1 MKGTIMNRSSYIF
14 ILPVILLLLGGCS
27 QEELVSAG
35 DNNVPDVT
43 VDENTVTLSFQL
55 ARNASADTRA
65 EYSNEDMMKEEGN
78 VKSLIYAIFYKKT
91 CKKKDYIDLPAN
103 SYQTGNTGNNH
114 IYTLSSGLE
123 MDWFDENTEIFAVV
137 NAPEKVKEDLFTETP
152 PEPDT
157 LTIGNTII
165 QELVT
170 DSIEWRARKE
180 MYNQFISNQF
190 KNGYYPKDGH
200 LHYKPASENNR
211 TESFQYNLTD
221 KGISFKDY
229 DELEEGRQ
237 KATTNAETLA
247 IYDAIIEDLSCRI
260 ELYGNKGTYSNKIN
274 NYTAEEKKYHQI
286 ANTLIQKSEILRY
299 FLWREYSYTEELNQT
314 ASSSASR
321 LIDSPLMS
329 GYLALEDNVGSVITV
344 PVEHVY
350 SRIWFQFNFTGD
362 ISALNSGAKYI
373 DLTGIKVEGLTNETL
388 LFNVDGVNS
397 ESEDASTEITSD
409 NTTQSPFFGN
419 LTASGQQHYGY
430 NGIEILRYYLEQSD
444 YNIICRYPLKSNSA
458 TEFDTNN
465 ARRYYIYS
473 FQRSGNKLE
482 DNPLITLD
490 YGFIEREETEI
501 THKTATARLYDETHS
516 GGKRHHGLLRN
527 YTYGVNCMV
536 NANTLGL
543 ELQVTAHDWYTHK
556 VTDIPTFE

>member
-35 DNNVPDVT
+35 DNNVPGVT

-55 ARNASADTRA
+55 AGNASADTRA

-78 VKSLIYAIFYKKT
+78 VKSLIYAIFQKKI
-91 CKKKDYIDLPAN
+91 CKNKETIDLSTD
-103 SYQTGNTGNNH
+103 SYHTENTGSNH
-114 IYTLSSGLE
+114 IYTVGNLR

-137 NAPEKVKEDLFTETP
+137 NAPDEVKDKLFTETP
-152 PEPDT
+152 TKPNT
-157 LTIGNTII
+157 LTIENEII
-165 QELVT
+165 KKLVV
-170 DSIEWRARKE
+170 DEIEWKTRKY
-180 MYNQFISNQF
+180 MYDIFIGRQL
-190 KNGYYPKDGH
+190 KDYKYPKDGK
-200 LHYKPASENNR
+200 LHYKPANTTNC
-211 TESFQYNLTD
+211 TESFQYNLSNET
-221 KGISFKDY
+221 IFSDY
-229 DELEEGRQ
+229 DDLIAKRQ
-237 KATTNAETLA
+237 KTTNAEILA
-247 IYDAIIEDLSCRI
+247 MYDAIIEDLSCRY
-260 ELYGNKGTYSNKIN
+260 ELYDTTTRDSQKSTYTKD
-274 NYTAEEKKYHQI
+274 EETNHTI
-286 ANTLIQKSEILRY
+286 ANGLIQEPEFLRY
-299 FLWREYSYTEELNQT
+299 FLWREYSYTEDLNLI
-314 ASSSASR
+314 ASNNASR

-329 GYLALEDNVGSVITV
+329 GYLALTDNVGSVITV

-373 DLTGIKVEGLTNETL
+373 DLTGIKVKGLTNETL

-397 ESEDASTEITSD
+397 ESKDASTEITSD

-430 NGIEILRYYLEQSD
+430 NGIEILRYYPEQSD
-444 YNIICRYPLKSNSA
+444 YNTICRYPLKSNSP
-458 TEFDTNN
+458 TEFDMSN

-482 DNPLITLD
+482 DNPLITLT
-490 YGFIEREETEI
+490 YCFTEDGSTKI
-501 THKTATARLYDETHS
+501 TYKTATARLYDETHS

-536 NANTLGL
+536 NANTSGL

>member
-27 QEELVSAG
+27 QEELLSVG
-35 DNNVPDVT
+35 DNNVPGVT

-55 ARNASADTRA
+55 AGNASADTRA

-91 CKKKDYIDLPAN
+91 CKKKDYIDLPTN

-137 NAPEKVKEDLFTETP
+137 NAPEEVKDKLFTETP
-152 PEPDT
+152 TKPDK
-157 LTIGNTII
+157 LTIENEII
-165 QELVT
+165 KKLVV
-170 DSIEWRARKE
+170 DEIEWKTRKY
-180 MYNQFISNQF
+180 MYDIFIGRQLKDN
-190 KNGYYPKDGH
+190 KYYPKDGK
-200 LHYKPASENNR
+200 LHYKPANTTNC
-211 TESFQYNLTD
+211 TESFQYNLSNET
-221 KGISFKDY
+221 IFSDY
-229 DELEEGRQ
+229 DDLIAKRQ
-237 KATTNAETLA
+237 KTTNAEILA
-247 IYDAIIEDLSCRI
+247 MYDAIIEDLSCRY
-260 ELYGNKGTYSNKIN
+260 ELYDTTTRDSQKSTYTKD
-274 NYTAEEKKYHQI
+274 EETNHTI
-286 ANTLIQKSEILRY
+286 ANGLIQEPEFLRY
-299 FLWREYSYTEELNQT
+299 FLWREYSYTEDLNQT
-314 ASSSASR
+314 ASNSLNR

-329 GYLALEDNVGSVITV
+329 GYLALTDNVGSVITV

-444 YNIICRYPLKSNSA
+444 YNIICRYPLKSNTS
-458 TEFDTNN
+458 TEFDMSN

-473 FQRSGNKLE
+473 FQRSGNKLT
-482 DNPLITLD
+482 DNPKITLN
-490 YGFIEREETEI
+490 YSFTEKGSTII
-501 THKTATARLYDETHS
+501 TNKTATAYLYDETHS

>member
-27 QEELVSAG
+27 QEELLSVG
-35 DNNVPDVT
+35 DNNVPGVT

-55 ARNASADTRA
+55 AGNASADTRA
-65 EYSNEDMMKEEGN
+65 EYSNGDMMKEEGN

-91 CKKKDYIDLPAN
+91 CKKKDDIDLPAN

-137 NAPEKVKEDLFTETP
+137 NAPAKVKADLFTETP
-152 PEPDT
+152 PKPDT

-165 QELVT
+165 QKLVK
-170 DSIEWRARKE
+170 DSIERRARKE
-180 MYNQFISNQF
+180 MYDQFITNQL
-190 KNGYYPKDGH
+190 KNNLYPNDNK
-200 LHYKPASENNR
+200 LHYKPANKDNYKSIKY
-211 TESFQYNLTD
+211 TLTAETL
-221 KGISFKDY
+221 FKNY
-229 DELEEGRQ
+229 DELEQ
-237 KATTNAETLA
+237 KYQQTTSAETLA
-247 IYDAIIEDLSCRI
+247 MYDAIIEDLSCRI
-260 ELYGNKGTYSNKIN
+260 ELYGNKATYNNNIN
-274 NYTAEEKKYHQI
+274 TYTAQEEKDPLI
-286 ANTLIQKSEILRY
+286 ANTLIQEPEIWRY
-299 FLWREYSYTEELNQT
+299 FLWLEYSYKEDLNQ
-314 ASSSASR
+314 AAAINSSR

-397 ESEDASTEITSD
+397 ESEDASAEITSD

>member
-27 QEELVSAG
+27 QEELLSVG
-35 DNNVPDVT
+35 DNNVPGVT

-55 ARNASADTRA
+55 AGNASADTRA
-65 EYSNEDMMKEEGN
+65 EYSDADMMKEEGN

-91 CKKKDYIDLPAN
+91 CKKKDCIDFAN
-103 SYQTGNTGNNH
+103 SYQTGNNH
-114 IYTLSSGLE
+114 IYTLSGLKL
-123 MDWFDENTEIFAVV
+123 DWFDENTEIFAVV
-137 NAPEKVKEDLFTETP
+137 NAPDEVKNSLLTKTP
-152 PEPDT
+152 SKPDT

-170 DSIEWRARKE
+170 DSIERKARKE
-180 MYNQFISNQF
+180 VYNTIITNQLQ
-190 KNGYYPKDGH
+190 NTLVYPNRDGKIF
-200 LHYKPASENNR
+200 YKPAKTTNFIYHKYS
-211 TESFQYNLTD
+211 LTD
-221 KGISFKDY
+221 ETKFSNY
-229 DELEEGRQ
+229 DELENKRQ
-237 KATTNAETLA
+237 QTTNAETLA
-247 IYDAIIEDLSCRI
+247 MYDAIIEDLSCRL
-260 ELYGNKGTYSNKIN
+260 ELFQKDSYSNKIN
-274 NYTAEEKKYHQI
+274 TYTTQEKGNHPIAED
-286 ANTLIQKSEILRY
+286 LIQKPEILRY
-299 FLWREYSYTEELNQT
+299 FLWREYSYTEDLNRT
-314 ASSSASR
+314 ASNSLNR

-329 GYLALEDNVGSVITV
+329 GYLALTDNVGSVITV

-444 YNIICRYPLKSNSA
+444 YNIICRYPLESNTS
-458 TEFDTNN
+458 TEFDMSN

-473 FQRSGNKLE
+473 FQRSGNKLT
-482 DNPLITLD
+482 DNPKITLN
-490 YGFIEREETEI
+490 YSFTEKGSTII
-501 THKTATARLYDETHS
+501 TNKTATAYLYDETHS

>member
-55 ARNASADTRA
+55 AGNASADTRA

-91 CKKKDYIDLPAN
+91 CKKKDYIDLSAN

-137 NAPEKVKEDLFTETP
+137 NAPDEVKDKLFTETP
-152 PEPDT
+152 TKPDT
-157 LTIGNTII
+157 LTIENEII
-165 QELVT
+165 KKLVV
-170 DSIEWRARKE
+170 DEIEWKTRKY
-180 MYNQFISNQF
+180 MYDIFIGRQLKDN
-190 KNGYYPKDGH
+190 KYYPKDGK
-200 LHYKPASENNR
+200 LHYKPANTTNC
-211 TESFQYNLTD
+211 TESFQYNLSNET
-221 KGISFKDY
+221 IFSDY
-229 DELEEGRQ
+229 DDLIAKRQ
-237 KATTNAETLA
+237 KTTNAEILA
-247 IYDAIIEDLSCRI
+247 MYDAIIEDLSCRY
-260 ELYGNKGTYSNKIN
+260 ELYDTTTRDSQKSTYTKD
-274 NYTAEEKKYHQI
+274 EETNHTI
-286 ANTLIQKSEILRY
+286 ANGLIQEPEFLRY
-299 FLWREYSYTEELNQT
+299 FLWREYSYEENLNQT
-314 ASSSASR
+314 AAVNSSR
-321 LIDSPLMS
+321 LIDFPLMS
-329 GYLALEDNVGSVITV
+329 GYLALADNVGSVITV

-350 SRIWFQFNFTGD
+350 CRIWFRFNFTGD
-362 ISALNSGAKYI
+362 IKALKSDARYI
-373 DLTGIKVEGLTNETL
+373 NLTGIEVSGLTDKTL
-388 LFNVDGVNS
+388 LFNVDGVNP
-397 ESEDASTEITSD
+397 ESEYVSASITSE
-409 NTTQSPFFGN
+409 NEGQFPFFGN
-419 LTASGQQHYGY
+419 LAASAQQHYGT
-430 NGIEILRYYLEQSD
+430 NGIEILRYYPEQPD
-444 YNIICRYPLKSNSA
+444 YNTICRYPLKSNSA

-482 DNPLITLD
+482 DNPLITLN
-490 YGFIEREETEI
+490 YSFTEREKTKI

-516 GGKRHHGLLRN
+516 DGKRHHGLLRN

-543 ELQVTAHDWYTHK
+543 ELQVTARDWYTHK

>member
-55 ARNASADTRA
+55 AGNASADTRA

-91 CKKKDYIDLPAN
+91 CKNKQEKDLSTG
-103 SYQTGNTGNNH
+103 SYHTENTGSNH
-114 IYTLSSGLE
+114 IYTVSNLR

-137 NAPEKVKEDLFTETP
+137 NAPAKVKADLFTETP
-152 PEPDT
+152 PKPDT

-165 QELVT
+165 QKLVK
-170 DSIEWRARKE
+170 DSIERRARKE
-180 MYNQFISNQF
+180 MYDKFITNQL
-190 KNGYYPKDGH
+190 KNNLYPNDNK
-200 LHYKPASENNR
+200 LHYKPANKDNYKSIKYTLT
-211 TESFQYNLTD
+211 TETL
-221 KGISFKDY
+221 FKNY
-229 DELEEGRQ
+229 DELEQ
-237 KATTNAETLA
+237 KYQQTTSAETLA
-247 IYDAIIEDLSCRI
+247 MYDAIIEDLSCRI
-260 ELYGNKGTYSNKIN
+260 ELYGNKATYNNNIN
-274 NYTAEEKKYHQI
+274 TYTAQEEKDHLI
-286 ANTLIQKSEILRY
+286 ANTLIQEPEIWRY
-299 FLWREYSYTEELNQT
+299 FLWLEYSYKEDLNQ
-314 ASSSASR
+314 AAAINSSR
-321 LIDSPLMS
+321 LIDYPLMS
-329 GYLALEDNVGSVITV
+329 GYLALADNVGSVITV

-373 DLTGIKVEGLTNETL
+373 DLTGIKVEGLTNEAL

-397 ESEDASTEITSD
+397 ESEYVSASITSE
-409 NTTQSPFFGN
+409 NEGQSPFFGN
-419 LTASGQQHYGY
+419 LAASDQQHYGTD
-430 NGIEILRYYLEQSD
+430 GIKLRYYPEQPD
-444 YNIICRYPLKSNSA
+444 YNTICRYPLKSNST
-458 TEFDTNN
+458 TEFDMSN

-473 FQRSGNKLE
+473 FQRSGNKLA
-482 DNPLITLD
+482 DNPKITLD
-490 YGFIEREETEI
+490 YSFTEEGSTKI
-501 THKTATARLYDETHS
+501 TSKTATAYLYDETHS

-536 NANTLGL
+536 NANTSGL

>member
-35 DNNVPDVT
+35 DNNVPGVT
-43 VDENTVTLSFQL
+43 VDENTVTLSFRL
-55 ARNASADTRA
+55 AGNASADTRA
-65 EYSNEDMMKEEGN
+65 GYTDEDMMKEEGN
-78 VKSLIYAIFYKKT
+78 VQSLIYAVFYKKT
-91 CKKKDYIDLPAN
+91 CKKKDYIDLSAN

-137 NAPEKVKEDLFTETP
+137 NAPEEVKKSLLIEKP
-152 PEPDT
+152 APDT

-180 MYNQFISNQF
+180 MYNKFISNQL
-190 KNGYYPKDGH
+190 KNGCYPKDGY

-211 TESFQYNLTD
+211 TENFQYNLTD
-221 KGISFKDY
+221 KGISFKNY

-237 KATTNAETLA
+237 KATNNAETLA

-260 ELYGNKGTYSNKIN
+260 ELYGNKGTYTTKIS
-274 NYTAEEKKYHQI
+274 NYTAQEAEDHAI
-286 ANTLIQKSEILRY
+286 VNTLIKEPEILRY
-299 FLWREYSYTEELNQT
+299 FLWLEYSYKKNLNET
-314 ASSSASR
+314 AATSSSR

-329 GYLALEDNVGSVITV
+329 GYLALADNAGSVITV

-362 ISALNSGAKYI
+362 INALKSDARYI
-373 DLTGIKVEGLTNETL
+373 DLTGIEVSGLTDKTL
-388 LFNVDGVNS
+388 LFNVDGVNP
-397 ESEDASTEITSD
+397 ESEYVSASITSE
-409 NTTQSPFFGN
+409 NEGQSPFFGN
-419 LTASGQQHYGY
+419 LAASDQQHYGTD
-430 NGIEILRYYLEQSD
+430 GIKLRYYPEQPD
-444 YNIICRYPLKSNSA
+444 YNTICRYPLKSKST
-458 TEFDTNN
+458 TEFDMSN

-473 FQRSGNKLE
+473 FQRSGNKLA
-482 DNPLITLD
+482 DNPKITLN
-490 YGFIEREETEI
+490 YSFTEEGSTKI
-501 THKTATARLYDETHS
+501 TNKTATAYLYDETHS

-543 ELQVTAHDWYTHK
+543 ELQVTAHDWYTHT

>member
-27 QEELVSAG
+27 QEELLSVG
-35 DNNVPDVT
+35 DNNVPGVT

-55 ARNASADTRA
+55 AGNASADTRA
-65 EYSNEDMMKEEGN
+65 EYSDADMMKEEGN

-91 CKKKDYIDLPAN
+91 CKKKDYIKLSAN

-137 NAPEKVKEDLFTETP
+137 NAPDEVKDKLFTETP
-152 PEPDT
+152 TKPNT
-157 LTIGNTII
+157 LTIENEII
-165 QELVT
+165 KKLVV
-170 DSIEWRARKE
+170 DEIEWKTRKY
-180 MYNQFISNQF
+180 MYDIFIGRQLKDN
-190 KNGYYPKDGH
+190 KYYPKDGK
-200 LHYKPASENNR
+200 LHYKPANTTNC
-211 TESFQYNLTD
+211 TESFQYNLSDET
-221 KGISFKDY
+221 IFSDY
-229 DELEEGRQ
+229 DDLIAKRQ
-237 KATTNAETLA
+237 KTTNAEILA
-247 IYDAIIEDLSCRI
+247 MYDAIIEDLSCRY
-260 ELYGNKGTYSNKIN
+260 ELYDTTTRDSQKSTYTKD
-274 NYTAEEKKYHQI
+274 EETNHTI
-286 ANTLIQKSEILRY
+286 ANGLIQEPEFLRY
-299 FLWREYSYTEELNQT
+299 FLWREYSYTENLNRT
-314 ASSSASR
+314 ASSNASR

-329 GYLALEDNVGSVITV
+329 GYLALADNAGSVITV

-362 ISALNSGAKYI
+362 INALNSDAKYI
-373 DLTGIKVEGLTNETL
+373 GLTSIKVKGLTNKTL

-397 ESEDASTEITSD
+397 ESEYVSASITSED
-409 NTTQSPFFGN
+409 EGQSPFFGK
-419 LTASGQQHYGY
+419 LAASDKQHYG
-430 NGIEILRYYLEQSD
+430 NGGIEILRYYPEQSD
-444 YNIICRYPLKSNSA
+444 YNTICRYPLKSNSP
-458 TEFDTNN
+458 TEFDMSN

-482 DNPLITLD
+482 DNPKITLN
-490 YGFIEREETEI
+490 YSFTEKGSTKI
-501 THKTATARLYDETHS
+501 TSKTATAYLYDETHS

>member
-55 ARNASADTRA
+55 AGNASADTRA

-137 NAPEKVKEDLFTETP
+137 NAPDEVKDKLFTKTP
-152 PEPDT
+152 TKPGT
-157 LTIGNTII
+157 LTIENEII
-165 QELVT
+165 KKLVV
-170 DSIEWRARKE
+170 DEIEWKTRKY
-180 MYNQFISNQF
+180 MYDIFIGRQLKDN
-190 KNGYYPKDGH
+190 KYYPKDGK
-200 LHYKPASENNR
+200 LHYKPANTTNC
-211 TESFQYNLTD
+211 TESFQYNLSTET
-221 KGISFKDY
+221 IFSDY
-229 DELEEGRQ
+229 DDLIAKRQ
-237 KATTNAETLA
+237 KTTNAEILA
-247 IYDAIIEDLSCRI
+247 MYDAIIEDLSCRY
-260 ELYGNKGTYSNKIN
+260 ELYDTTTRDSQKSTYTKD
-274 NYTAEEKKYHQI
+274 EETDHTI
-286 ANTLIQKSEILRY
+286 ANGLIQEPEFLRY
-299 FLWREYSYTEELNQT
+299 FLWREYSYTEDLNQT
-314 ASSSASR
+314 ASNSLNR

-329 GYLALEDNVGSVITV
+329 GYLALTDNVGSVITV

-362 ISALNSGAKYI
+362 INALKSDARYI
-373 DLTGIKVEGLTNETL
+373 DLTSIKVEGLTNKTL
-388 LFNVDGVNS
+388 LFNVDGVNL
-397 ESEDASTEITSD
+397 ESEDTFAKITSD
-409 NTTQSPFFGN
+409 NKTQSPFFGN

-458 TEFDTNN
+458 TKFDTNN

-490 YGFIEREETEI
+490 YSFIEREKTEI

>member
-55 ARNASADTRA
+55 AGNASADTRA

-78 VKSLIYAIFYKKT
+78 VRSLIYAIFYKKT
-91 CKKKDYIDLPAN
+91 CKKKDYIDLSAN

-114 IYTLSSGLE
+114 IHTLSSGLE

-137 NAPEKVKEDLFTETP
+137 NAPDEVKDKLFTETP
-152 PEPDT
+152 TKPNT
-157 LTIGNTII
+157 LTIENEII
-165 QELVT
+165 KKLVV
-170 DSIEWRARKE
+170 DEIEWKTRKY
-180 MYNQFISNQF
+180 MYDIFIGRQLKDN
-190 KNGYYPKDGH
+190 KYYPKDGK
-200 LHYKPASENNR
+200 LHYKPANTTNC
-211 TESFQYNLTD
+211 TESFQYNLSTET
-221 KGISFKDY
+221 IFSDY
-229 DELEEGRQ
+229 DDLIAKRQ
-237 KATTNAETLA
+237 KTTNAEILA
-247 IYDAIIEDLSCRI
+247 MYDAIIEDLSCRY
-260 ELYGNKGTYSNKIN
+260 ELYDTTTRDSQKSTYTKD
-274 NYTAEEKKYHQI
+274 EETDHTI
-286 ANTLIQKSEILRY
+286 ANGLIQEPEFLRY
-299 FLWREYSYTEELNQT
+299 FLWREYSYTEDLNLI
-314 ASSSASR
+314 ASNNASR
-321 LIDSPLMS
+321 LIGSPLMS
-329 GYLALEDNVGSVITV
+329 GYLALTDNVGSVITV

-373 DLTGIKVEGLTNETL
+373 DLTDIKVEGLTNKTL

-397 ESEDASTEITSD
+397 ESEYVFASITRD
-409 NTTQSPFFGN
+409 EGQSPFFGK
-419 LTASGQQHYGY
+419 LAASDKQHYG
-430 NGIEILRYYLEQSD
+430 NGGIEILRYYPEQSD
-444 YNIICRYPLKSNSA
+444 YNTICRYPLKSNTS
-458 TEFDTNN
+458 TEFDMSN

-473 FQRSGNKLE
+473 FQRSGNKLT
-482 DNPLITLD
+482 DNPKITLN
-490 YGFIEREETEI
+490 YSFTEKGSTII
-501 THKTATARLYDETHS
+501 TNKTATAYLYDETHS

>member
-55 ARNASADTRA
+55 AGNASADTRA

-91 CKKKDYIDLPAN
+91 CKNKQEIDLSTG
-103 SYQTGNTGNNH
+103 SYHTENTGSNH
-114 IYTLSSGLE
+114 IHTVGNLK

-137 NAPEKVKEDLFTETP
+137 NAPDKVKDKLFTETLTK
-152 PEPDT
+152 PDT

-200 LHYKPASENNR
+200 LHYKPASEGNR
-211 TESFQYNLTD
+211 TESFQYNLTE
-221 KGISFKDY
+221 KGISFKNY

-260 ELYGNKGTYSNKIN
+260 ELYGNKDTYSNKIN
-274 NYTAEEKKYHQI
+274 AYTTQEKGTPLI
-286 ANTLIQKSEILRY
+286 ANNLILEPEIWRY
-299 FLWREYSYTEELNQT
+299 FLWRECSYTEDLNQI
-314 ASSSASR
+314 ASSTPSR

-329 GYLALEDNVGSVITV
+329 GYLALADNVGSVITV

-362 ISALNSGAKYI
+362 INALNSDAKYI
-373 DLTGIKVEGLTNETL
+373 DLTSIKVIGLTDKTL
-388 LFNVDGVNS
+388 LFNVDGVNL
-397 ESEDASTEITSD
+397 ESEDTFAEITS
-409 NTTQSPFFGN
+409 NNKAQSPFFGK
-419 LTASGQQHYGY
+419 LAASGQQH
-430 NGIEILRYYLEQSD
+430 NGTDGIKLRYYPEQPD
-444 YNIICRYPLKSNSA
+444 YNTICRYPLKSNSA

-482 DNPLITLD
+482 DNPLITLN
-490 YGFIEREETEI
+490 YSFTEREETEI

>member
-27 QEELVSAG
+27 QEELLSVG
-35 DNNVPDVT
+35 DNNVPGVT

-55 ARNASADTRA
+55 AGNASADTRA

-91 CKKKDYIDLPAN
+91 CKKKGYIDLPTN

-137 NAPEKVKEDLFTETP
+137 NAPEEVKDKLFTETP
-152 PEPDT
+152 TKPDK
-157 LTIGNTII
+157 LTTENEII
-165 QELVT
+165 KKLVV
-170 DSIEWRARKE
+170 DEIEWKTRKY
-180 MYNQFISNQF
+180 MYDIFISRQLKDN
-190 KNGYYPKDGH
+190 KYYPKDGK
-200 LHYKPASENNR
+200 LHYKPANTTNC
-211 TESFQYNLTD
+211 TESFQYNLSTET
-221 KGISFKDY
+221 IFSDY
-229 DELEEGRQ
+229 DDLIAKRQ
-237 KATTNAETLA
+237 KTTNAEILA
-247 IYDAIIEDLSCRI
+247 MYDAIIEDLSCRY
-260 ELYGNKGTYSNKIN
+260 ELYDTTTRDSQKSTYTKD
-274 NYTAEEKKYHQI
+274 EETNHTI
-286 ANTLIQKSEILRY
+286 ANGLIQEPEFLRY
-299 FLWREYSYTEELNQT
+299 FLWREYSYTEDLNLI
-314 ASSSASR
+314 ASNNASR
-321 LIDSPLMS
+321 LIVSPLMS
-329 GYLALEDNVGSVITV
+329 GYLALTDNVGSVITV

-444 YNIICRYPLKSNSA
+444 YNIICRYPLKSNTS
-458 TEFDTNN
+458 TEFDMSN

-473 FQRSGNKLE
+473 FQRSGNKLT
-482 DNPLITLD
+482 DNPKITLN
-490 YGFIEREETEI
+490 YSFTEKGSTII
-501 THKTATARLYDETHS
+501 TNKTATAYLYDETHS

>member
-55 ARNASADTRA
+55 AGNASADTRA

-91 CKKKDYIDLPAN
+91 CKNKQEKDLSTG
-103 SYQTGNTGNNH
+103 SYHTENTGSNH
-114 IYTLSSGLE
+114 IYTVSNLR

-137 NAPEKVKEDLFTETP
+137 NAPAKVKADLFTETP
-152 PEPDT
+152 PKPDT

-165 QELVT
+165 QKLVK
-170 DSIEWRARKE
+170 DSIERRARKE
-180 MYNQFISNQF
+180 MYDKFITNQL
-190 KNGYYPKDGH
+190 KNNLYPNDNK
-200 LHYKPASENNR
+200 LHYKPANKDNYKSIKYTLT
-211 TESFQYNLTD
+211 TETL
-221 KGISFKDY
+221 FKNY
-229 DELEEGRQ
+229 DGLEQ
-237 KATTNAETLA
+237 KYQQTTSAETLA
-247 IYDAIIEDLSCRI
+247 MYDAIIEDLSCRI
-260 ELYGNKGTYSNKIN
+260 ELYGNKATYNNNIN
-274 NYTAEEKKYHQI
+274 TYTAQEEKDHLI
-286 ANTLIQKSEILRY
+286 ANTLIQEPEIWRY
-299 FLWREYSYTEELNQT
+299 FLWLEYSYKEDLNQ
-314 ASSSASR
+314 AAAINSSR
-321 LIDSPLMS
+321 LIDYPLMS
-329 GYLALEDNVGSVITV
+329 GYLALADNVGSVITV

-373 DLTGIKVEGLTNETL
+373 DLTGIKVEGLTNEAL

-397 ESEDASTEITSD
+397 ESEYVSASITSE
-409 NTTQSPFFGN
+409 NEGQSPFFGN
-419 LTASGQQHYGY
+419 LAASDQQHYGTD
-430 NGIEILRYYLEQSD
+430 GIKLRYYPEQPD
-444 YNIICRYPLKSNSA
+444 YNTICRYPLKSNST
-458 TEFDTNN
+458 TEFDMSN

-473 FQRSGNKLE
+473 FQRSGNKLA
-482 DNPLITLD
+482 DNPKITLD
-490 YGFIEREETEI
+490 YSFTEEGSTKI
-501 THKTATARLYDETHS
+501 TSKTATAYLYDETHS

-536 NANTLGL
+536 NANTSGL

>member
-91 CKKKDYIDLPAN
+91 CKKKDYIDLRAN

-137 NAPEKVKEDLFTETP
+137 NAPEEVKDKLFTETP
-152 PEPDT
+152 TKPDK
-157 LTIGNTII
+157 LTIENEII
-165 QELVT
+165 KKLVV
-170 DSIEWRARKE
+170 DEIEWKTRKY
-180 MYNQFISNQF
+180 MYDIFIGRQLKDN
-190 KNGYYPKDGH
+190 KYYPKDGK
-200 LHYKPASENNR
+200 LHYKPANTTNC
-211 TESFQYNLTD
+211 TESFQYNLSNET
-221 KGISFKDY
+221 IFSNY
-229 DELEEGRQ
+229 DDLIAKRQ
-237 KATTNAETLA
+237 KTTNAEILA
-247 IYDAIIEDLSCRI
+247 MYDAIIEDLSCRY
-260 ELYGNKGTYSNKIN
+260 ELYDTTTRDSQKSTYTKD
-274 NYTAEEKKYHQI
+274 EETNHTI
-286 ANTLIQKSEILRY
+286 ANGLIQEPEFLRY
-299 FLWREYSYTEELNQT
+299 FLWREYSYTEDLNLI
-314 ASSSASR
+314 ASNNASR

-329 GYLALEDNVGSVITV
+329 GYLALADNVGSVITV

-444 YNIICRYPLKSNSA
+444 YNIICRYPLKSNTS
-458 TEFDTNN
+458 TEFDMSN

-473 FQRSGNKLE
+473 FQRSGNKLT
-482 DNPLITLD
+482 DNPKITLN
-490 YGFIEREETEI
+490 YSFTEKGSTII
-501 THKTATARLYDETHS
+501 TNKTATAYLYDETHS

>member
-137 NAPEKVKEDLFTETP
+137 NAPEEVKDKLFTETP
-152 PEPDT
+152 TKPDK
-157 LTIGNTII
+157 LTIENEII
-165 QELVT
+165 KKLVV
-170 DSIEWRARKE
+170 DEIEWKTRKY
-180 MYNQFISNQF
+180 MYDIFIGRQLKDN
-190 KNGYYPKDGH
+190 KYYPKDGK
-200 LHYKPASENNR
+200 LHYKPANTTNC
-211 TESFQYNLTD
+211 TESFQYNLSNET
-221 KGISFKDY
+221 IFSNY
-229 DELEEGRQ
+229 DDLIAKRQ
-237 KATTNAETLA
+237 KTTNAEILA
-247 IYDAIIEDLSCRI
+247 MYDAIIEDLSCRY
-260 ELYGNKGTYSNKIN
+260 ELYDTTTRDSQKSTYTKD
-274 NYTAEEKKYHQI
+274 EETNHTI
-286 ANTLIQKSEILRY
+286 ANGLIQEPEFLRY
-299 FLWREYSYTEELNQT
+299 FLWREYSYTEDLNLI
-314 ASSSASR
+314 ASNNASR

-329 GYLALEDNVGSVITV
+329 GYLALADNVGSVITV

-444 YNIICRYPLKSNSA
+444 YNIICRYPLKSNTS
-458 TEFDTNN
+458 TEFDMSN

-473 FQRSGNKLE
+473 FQRSGNKLT
-482 DNPLITLD
+482 DNPKITLN
-490 YGFIEREETEI
+490 YSFTEKGSTII
-501 THKTATARLYDETHS
+501 TNKTATAYLYDETHS

>member
-27 QEELVSAG
+27 QEELLSVG
-35 DNNVPDVT
+35 DNNVPGVT

-55 ARNASADTRA
+55 AGNASADTRA

-91 CKKKDYIDLPAN
+91 CKKKGYIDLPTN

-137 NAPEKVKEDLFTETP
+137 NAPEEVKDKLFTETP
-152 PEPDT
+152 TKPDK
-157 LTIGNTII
+157 LTTENEII
-165 QELVT
+165 KKLVV
-170 DSIEWRARKE
+170 DEIEWKTRKY
-180 MYNQFISNQF
+180 MYDIFISRQLKDN
-190 KNGYYPKDGH
+190 KYYPKDGK
-200 LHYKPASENNR
+200 LHYKPANTTNC
-211 TESFQYNLTD
+211 TESFQYNLSNET
-221 KGISFKDY
+221 IFSDY
-229 DELEEGRQ
+229 DDLIAKRQ
-237 KATTNAETLA
+237 KTTNAEILA
-247 IYDAIIEDLSCRI
+247 MYDAIIEDLSCRY
-260 ELYGNKGTYSNKIN
+260 ELYDTTTRDSQKSTYTKD
-274 NYTAEEKKYHQI
+274 EETNHTI
-286 ANTLIQKSEILRY
+286 ANGLIQEPEFLRY
-299 FLWREYSYTEELNQT
+299 FLWREYSYTEDLNLI
-314 ASSSASR
+314 ASNNASR

-329 GYLALEDNVGSVITV
+329 GYLALTDNVGSVITV

-444 YNIICRYPLKSNSA
+444 YNIICRYPLKSNTS
-458 TEFDTNN
+458 TEFDMSN

-473 FQRSGNKLE
+473 FQRSGNKLT
-482 DNPLITLD
+482 DNPKITLN
-490 YGFIEREETEI
+490 YSFTEKGSTII
-501 THKTATARLYDETHS
+501 TNKTATAYLYDETHS

>member
-27 QEELVSAG
+27 QEELLSVG
-35 DNNVPDVT
+35 DNNVPGVT

-55 ARNASADTRA
+55 AGNASADTRA
-65 EYSNEDMMKEEGN
+65 EYSDADMMKEEGN
-78 VKSLIYAIFYKKT
+78 VKSLIYAIFQKKICKDKKT
-91 CKKKDYIDLPAN
+91 IDLSTG
-103 SYQTGNTGNNH
+103 SYHTENTGSNH
-114 IYTLSSGLE
+114 IHTVGNLR

-137 NAPEKVKEDLFTETP
+137 NAPAKVKADLFTETP
-152 PEPDT
+152 PKPDT

-165 QELVT
+165 QKLVK
-170 DSIEWRARKE
+170 DSIERRARKE
-180 MYNQFISNQF
+180 MYDQFITNQL
-190 KNGYYPKDGH
+190 KNNLYPNDNK
-200 LHYKPASENNR
+200 LHYKPANKDNYKSIKY
-211 TESFQYNLTD
+211 TLTAETL
-221 KGISFKDY
+221 FKNY
-229 DELEEGRQ
+229 DELEQ
-237 KATTNAETLA
+237 KYQQTTSAETLA
-247 IYDAIIEDLSCRI
+247 MYDAIIEDLSCRI
-260 ELYGNKGTYSNKIN
+260 ELYGNKATYNNNIN
-274 NYTAEEKKYHQI
+274 TYTAQEEKDHLI
-286 ANTLIQKSEILRY
+286 ANTLIQEPEIWRY
-299 FLWREYSYTEELNQT
+299 FLWLEYSYEEDLNQ
-314 ASSSASR
+314 AAAINSSR
-321 LIDSPLMS
+321 LIDFPLMS
-329 GYLALEDNVGSVITV
+329 GYLALADNVGSVITV

-397 ESEDASTEITSD
+397 ESEDASAKITSD

-490 YGFIEREETEI
+490 YSFTEREETEI
-501 THKTATARLYDETHS
+501 THKIATARLYDETHS

>member
-55 ARNASADTRA
+55 AGNASADTRA

-91 CKKKDYIDLPAN
+91 CKNKQEKDLSTG
-103 SYQTGNTGNNH
+103 SYHTENTGSNH
-114 IYTLSSGLE
+114 IYTVSNLR

-137 NAPEKVKEDLFTETP
+137 NAPAKVKAELFTETP
-152 PEPDT
+152 PKPDT

-165 QELVT
+165 QKLVK
-170 DSIEWRARKE
+170 DSIERRARKE
-180 MYNQFISNQF
+180 MYDKFITNQL
-190 KNGYYPKDGH
+190 KNNLYPNDNK
-200 LHYKPASENNR
+200 LHYKPANEDNYKSIKYTLT
-211 TESFQYNLTD
+211 TETL
-221 KGISFKDY
+221 FKNY
-229 DELEEGRQ
+229 DELEQ
-237 KATTNAETLA
+237 KYQQTTSAETLA
-247 IYDAIIEDLSCRI
+247 MYDAIIEDLSCRI
-260 ELYGNKGTYSNKIN
+260 ELYGNKATYNNNIN
-274 NYTAEEKKYHQI
+274 TYTAQEEKDHPI
-286 ANTLIQKSEILRY
+286 ANTLIQEPEIWRY
-299 FLWREYSYTEELNQT
+299 FLWLEYSYKEDLNQ
-314 ASSSASR
+314 AAAINSSR
-321 LIDSPLMS
+321 LIDYPLMS
-329 GYLALEDNVGSVITV
+329 GYLALADNVGSVITV

-373 DLTGIKVEGLTNETL
+373 DLTGIKVEGLTNEAL

-397 ESEDASTEITSD
+397 ESEYVSASIT
-409 NTTQSPFFGN
+409 NENEGQSPFFGN
-419 LTASGQQHYGY
+419 LAASDQQHYGTD
-430 NGIEILRYYLEQSD
+430 GIKLCYYPEQPD
-444 YNIICRYPLKSNSA
+444 YNTICRYPLKSNST
-458 TEFDTNN
+458 TEFDMSN

-473 FQRSGNKLE
+473 FQRSGNKLT
-482 DNPLITLD
+482 DNPKITLN
-490 YGFIEREETEI
+490 YSFTEKGSTKI
-501 THKTATARLYDETHS
+501 TSKTATAYLYDETHS

>member
-78 VKSLIYAIFYKKT
+78 VESLIYAIFYKKT

-137 NAPEKVKEDLFTETP
+137 NAPEEVKDKLFTETP
-152 PEPDT
+152 TKPDK
-157 LTIGNTII
+157 LTIENEII
-165 QELVT
+165 KKLVV
-170 DSIEWRARKE
+170 DEIEWKTRKY
-180 MYNQFISNQF
+180 MYDIFIGRQLKDN
-190 KNGYYPKDGH
+190 KYYPKDGK
-200 LHYKPASENNR
+200 LHYKPANTTNC
-211 TESFQYNLTD
+211 TESFQYNLSNET
-221 KGISFKDY
+221 IFSNY
-229 DELEEGRQ
+229 DDLIAKRQ
-237 KATTNAETLA
+237 KTTNAEILA
-247 IYDAIIEDLSCRI
+247 MYDAIIEDLSCRY
-260 ELYGNKGTYSNKIN
+260 ELYDTTTRDSQKSTYTKD
-274 NYTAEEKKYHQI
+274 EETNHTI
-286 ANTLIQKSEILRY
+286 ANGLIQEPEFLRY
-299 FLWREYSYTEELNQT
+299 FLWREYSYTEDLNLI
-314 ASSSASR
+314 ASNNASR

-329 GYLALEDNVGSVITV
+329 GYLALADNVGSVITV

-444 YNIICRYPLKSNSA
+444 YNIICRYPLKSNTS
-458 TEFDTNN
+458 TEFDMSN

-473 FQRSGNKLE
+473 FQRSGNKLT
-482 DNPLITLD
+482 DNPKITLN
-490 YGFIEREETEI
+490 YSFTEKGSTII
-501 THKTATARLYDETHS
+501 TNKTATAYLYDETHS

>member
-35 DNNVPDVT
+35 DNNVPGVT

-55 ARNASADTRA
+55 AGNASADTRA

-78 VKSLIYAIFYKKT
+78 VKSLIYAIFQKKICKNKKT
-91 CKKKDYIDLPAN
+91 IDLSTD
-103 SYQTGNTGNNH
+103 SYHTENTGSNH
-114 IYTLSSGLE
+114 IYTVGNLR

-137 NAPEKVKEDLFTETP
+137 NASAKVKEDLFKEIP
-152 PEPDT
+152 PKPDT
-157 LTIGNTII
+157 LTIRNTII

-180 MYNQFISNQF
+180 MYNTFITKQL
-190 KNGYYPKDGH
+190 KNNLYPDDNK
-200 LHYKPASENNR
+200 LHYKPANKDNYKSIKY
-211 TESFQYNLTD
+211 TLTAETL
-221 KGISFKDY
+221 FKNY
-229 DELEEGRQ
+229 DELEQ
-237 KATTNAETLA
+237 KCQQTTSAETLA
-247 IYDAIIEDLSCRI
+247 MYNAIIEDLSCRI
-260 ELYGNKGTYSNKIN
+260 ELYGNKATYN
-274 NYTAEEKKYHQI
+274 NNIDIYTAQEEKDPLI
-286 ANTLIQKSEILRY
+286 ANTLIKEPEILRY
-299 FLWREYSYTEELNQT
+299 FLWREYSYEEDLNQAAAT
-314 ASSSASR
+314 NSSR

-329 GYLALEDNVGSVITV
+329 GYLALADNVGSVITV

-362 ISALNSGAKYI
+362 INALKSDARYI
-373 DLTGIKVEGLTNETL
+373 DLTGIEVSGLTNKTL
-388 LFNVDGVNS
+388 LFNVDGVNP
-397 ESEDASTEITSD
+397 ESEYVSASITSE
-409 NTTQSPFFGN
+409 NKVQYPFFGN
-419 LTASGQQHYGY
+419 LAASDQQHYGTD
-430 NGIEILRYYLEQSD
+430 GIKLRYYPEQPD
-444 YNIICRYPLKSNSA
+444 YNTICRYPLKSNS
-458 TEFDTNN
+458 TVFDTSN

-473 FQRSGNKLE
+473 FQRSGNKLA
-482 DNPLITLD
+482 DNPKITLN
-490 YGFIEREETEI
+490 YSFTEEGSTKI
-501 THKTATARLYDETHS
+501 TSKTATAYLYDETHS

-536 NANTLGL
+536 NANTSGL

>member
-27 QEELVSAG
+27 QEELVSTG
-35 DNNVPDVT
+35 DNNIPDVT

-55 ARNASADTRA
+55 AGNASADTRA
-65 EYSNEDMMKEEGN
+65 EHSNEDMMKEEGN

-91 CKKKDYIDLPAN
+91 CKKKDCIDLSAN
-103 SYQTGNTGNNH
+103 SYQTGNTENNH

-137 NAPEKVKEDLFTETP
+137 NAPDEVKNSLLTKTP
-152 PEPDT
+152 SKPDT

-170 DSIEWRARKE
+170 DSIERKARKE
-180 MYNQFISNQF
+180 VYNTIITNQLQ
-190 KNGYYPKDGH
+190 NTLVYPNKDGKIF
-200 LHYKPASENNR
+200 YKPAKTTNFISHKY
-211 TESFQYNLTD
+211 SLTD
-221 KGISFKDY
+221 ETKFSNY
-229 DELEEGRQ
+229 DELENKRQ
-237 KATTNAETLA
+237 QTTNAETLA
-247 IYDAIIEDLSCRI
+247 MYDAIIEDLSCRL
-260 ELYGNKGTYSNKIN
+260 ELFQKDSYSNKIN
-274 NYTAEEKKYHQI
+274 TYTTQEKGNHLI
-286 ANTLIQKSEILRY
+286 AKDLIQKPEILRY
-299 FLWREYSYTEELNQT
+299 FLWREYSYTENLNQT
-314 ASSSASR
+314 ASNSLNR

-329 GYLALEDNVGSVITV
+329 GYLALTDNVGSVITV

-362 ISALNSGAKYI
+362 ISALNSDAKYI
-373 DLTGIKVEGLTNETL
+373 DLTDIKVEGLTNKTL

-397 ESEDASTEITSD
+397 ESEYVSASITRD
-409 NTTQSPFFGN
+409 EGQSPFFGK
-419 LTASGQQHYGY
+419 LAASDKQHYG
-430 NGIEILRYYLEQSD
+430 NGEIEILRYYPEQSD
-444 YNIICRYPLKSNSA
+444 YNTICRYPLKSNTP
-458 TEFDTNN
+458 TEFDMSN

-473 FQRSGNKLE
+473 FQRSGNKLT

-490 YGFIEREETEI
+490 YSFTETEKTEI
-501 THKTATARLYDETHS
+501 IHKTATARLYDETHS